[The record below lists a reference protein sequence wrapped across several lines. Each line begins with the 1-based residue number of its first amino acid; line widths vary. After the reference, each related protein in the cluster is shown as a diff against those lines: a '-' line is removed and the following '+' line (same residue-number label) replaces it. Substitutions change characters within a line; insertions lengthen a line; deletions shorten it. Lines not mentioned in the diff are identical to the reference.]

1 MTVIRELMSKAPIH
15 DIPTTPCVET
25 DSTGG
30 EDTLHREEGG
40 ALTEVEP
47 SRGARQDEEGL
58 LNMNNDIVGQRPT
71 LGHETV
77 VGQRPPSN

>member
-1 MTVIRELMSKAPIH
+1 M
-15 DIPTTPCVET
+15 ET

-30 EDTLHREEGG
+30 NDQLHREEGG

-47 SRGARQDEEGL
+47 SRGARQNKEGR
-58 LNMNNDIVGQRPT
+58 LNMNNDTVEQRPT

-77 VGQRPPSN
+77 VGQRPLSN

>member
-1 MTVIRELMSKAPIH
+1 M
-15 DIPTTPCVET
+15 ET

-71 LGHETV
+71 LLNMNNDIVGQRPTLGHETV